1 MRSVLL
7 TWVDSAVPRT
17 YGLFYN
23 FIFLLCVHVFL
34 FEKNVHQVRAFSHGG
49 KEKSYQ
55 VPWNGRN
62 WWLGANVWLLG
73 AEPRSSARAESTLN
87 YWDPASALGGPWE
100 GGEWERRWFIND
112 SETAVDA
119 GWQFKCSLSLPA
131 DSHHSR
137 FSSFLP
143 SQSFPFSWP
152 ESPNPVFFFLT
163 KATSSRLWILLIIF
177 RNL

>member
-119 GWQFKCSLSLPA
+119 GWQFKCSLSLYPRILIILA
-131 DSHHSR
+131 SLP
-137 FSSFLP
+137 FFLLSLFP
-143 SQSFPFSWP
+143 SPDQRAQIQL
-152 ESPNPVFFFLT
+152 FFFLP
-163 KATSSRLWILLIIF
+163 KLHHHGF
-177 RNL
+177 EYC